1 MSLIAFS
8 LFGDRSVPT
17 PLNWVNDVNAM
28 VGRIVSTPANA
39 FMNFSDSIT
48 ELKNTYE
55 ENQSLK
61 RQIGTLQELKVQNQR
76 LKEDNAEL
84 TNLIGLAP
92 SLEGKKVIA
101 SSVISRSPN
110 EWVESLTI
118 DVGSN
123 NGIEK
128 DMSVMTDAGLIG
140 RVYEVGPT
148 SSKVRLLTSDADNH
162 IDVAAGIQTEDA
174 IEYGVVS
181 AYDRNKN
188 ELVVEQVA
196 ADAKIKKGD
205 VVTTNGLGGVSPE
218 GLIIGE
224 VTESSVDNFGL
235 SKQIRVKPSAD
246 FNDIRH
252 VFVVMTM
259 GTIDKENDAEP
270 ITIEEDTFVD
280 APTTDEEAAE

>member
-1 MSLIAFS
+1 M
-8 LFGDRSVPT
+8 PK

-28 VGRIVSTPANA
+28 VGRIVSTPTNA
-39 FMNFSDSIT
+39 LRNFSDSVT

-92 SLEGKKVIA
+92 SLVGKKVIA

-110 EWVESLTI
+110 EWAESLTI

-123 NGIEK
+123 NGIKK

-162 IDVAAGIQTEDA
+162 LEVAAGIQTKDT

-181 AYDRNKN
+181 AYDRHKN

-196 ADAKIKKGD
+196 PDAKIAKGD

-224 VTESSVDNFGL
+224 VTESSADNFGL

-252 VFVVMTM
+252 VFVVMTL
-259 GTIDKENDAEP
+259 GQSKTENDSEP
-270 ITIEEDTFVD
+270 VTVDENTFSEVTEN
-280 APTTDEEAAE
+280 AEEAAQ